1 MQALFIFTVSVNLRQ
16 QCFIFVSYF
25 EIISSKNWPVAAH
38 SRWDLECIILDMFLI
53 LSFGFLC
60 LWPAAAHSRWEGQY
74 DKCIAGGGGAD
85 TGRFL
90 CSASSKCSALLFF
103 ISLFFAFT
111 FLTREHKCIVV
122 LLERGVGAH
131 TPHFLLF
138 ALASMLI
145 LIQIHAYTCTFPFF
159 YFNLR
164 NSLGQ
169 PLVKKEATDWD
180 FIFCKSG
187 WSTLAYNILRI
198 GLEPKIKKAISDH

>member
-1 MQALFIFTVSVNLRQ
+1 MKIIIASLCQDHQ
-16 QCFIFVSYF
+16 KF
-25 EIISSKNWPVAAH
+25 EINGFSSQCARNITLRIISDVVVTK
-38 SRWDLECIILDMFLI
+38 SRTCLE
-53 LSFGFLC
+53 
-60 LWPAAAHSRWEGQY
+60 
-74 DKCIAGGGGAD
+74 
-85 TGRFL
+85 
-90 CSASSKCSALLFF
+90 FF

-164 NSLGQ
+164 NSLGH

>member
-1 MQALFIFTVSVNLRQ
+1 MQALFVLTISVNLRQ
-16 QCFIFVSYF
+16 QCFRFVSYF
-25 EIISSKNWPVAAH
+25 GFISSRN
-38 SRWDLECIILDMFLI
+38 
-53 LSFGFLC
+53 
-60 LWPAAAHSRWEGQY
+60 WPAAAHSRWEGQY

-90 CSASSKCSALLFF
+90 CSASSNCSALLFF

>member
-1 MQALFIFTVSVNLRQ
+1 MQ
-16 QCFIFVSYF
+16 
-25 EIISSKNWPVAAH
+25 
-38 SRWDLECIILDMFLI
+38 CIVLDMFLI

-60 LWPAAAHSRWEGQY
+60 LWSAAAHSRWEGQY

-90 CSASSKCSALLFF
+90 CSALFVFLCSSLSHFSPKNSC
-103 ISLFFAFT
+103 
-111 FLTREHKCIVV
+111 V
-122 LLERGVGAH
+122 LLYCKRGRSPP
-131 TPHFLLF
+131 PHFLLF